1 MKKNK
6 ILNTAIMEVVDNQIN
21 GNDPPET
28 KQTFNRLISEGYTE
42 KEAKKLIG
50 SVVAVEIFEVLKQG
64 RPYNQ
69 KKFVTSLN
77 TLPNTGLEV

>member
-6 ILNTAIMEVVDNQIN
+6 ILNDAIMEVVENQIN

-28 KQTFNRLISEGYTE
+28 KQTLNRLLSEGYTE

-50 SVVAVEIFEVLKQG
+50 GVVAVEIFEVLKQG

-69 KKFVTSLN
+69 KKFVDSLN
-77 TLPNTGLEV
+77 ALPNDSL